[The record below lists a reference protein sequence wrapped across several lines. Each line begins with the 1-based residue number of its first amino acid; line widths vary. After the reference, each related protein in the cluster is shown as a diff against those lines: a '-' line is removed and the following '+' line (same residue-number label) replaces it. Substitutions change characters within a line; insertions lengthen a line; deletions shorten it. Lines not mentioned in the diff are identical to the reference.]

1 MSLEMNLLVVRTI
14 QKLLFFSCFVVQ
26 WLAKHEEFIPNPFYV
41 GGHSYTGKIVPPLV
55 QEISKGNVWVL

>member
-1 MSLEMNLLVVRTI
+1 M
-14 QKLLFFSCFVVQ
+14 Q

-55 QEISKGNVWVL
+55 QEISKGNVWFCDISPQATFSVNYFYNI